1 MTSKVIEMKRVI
13 FKFKDGTFINI
24 QGDYLARDEEYIT
37 AWDGENLVAMVAKE
51 LIRAVYISEK
61 A

>member
-1 MTSKVIEMKRVI
+1 MKRVI
-13 FKFKDGTFINI
+13 FKFKDGTFVNI

-37 AWDGENLVAMVAKE
+37 AWNGENLVAMVAKE
-51 LIRAVYISEK
+51 LIQAVYISEK